1 MRKLVVWALLPA
13 GFQEPAISD
22 ISADKVKVYAE
33 GGDETKVKA
42 ETERGCAL
50 YKRVP
55 VALSVRRVGDFGRE
69 YLFACKDPS

>member
-1 MRKLVVWALLPA
+1 MKWQPIKELNVESGTDILVAYK
-13 GFQEPAISD
+13 GFNN
-22 ISADKVKVYAE
+22 
-33 GGDETKVKA
+33 ETKVKA